1 MEWGNKTEEEQ
12 DKADRLRKEEILASI
27 DSPVGH
33 CGAHSRAFV
42 KDESGQP
49 VSACPWPVVINEL
62 LDKILALE
70 HALDAERRKNS

>member
-1 MEWGNKTEEEQ
+1 MGWGKKTKEEQ
-12 DKADRLRKEEILASI
+12 NKADSLRKEEILATL

-33 CGAHSRAFV
+33 CGAQSRAFV
-42 KDESGQP
+42 RDGSGQP
-49 VSACPWPVVINEL
+49 VSACPWPVIINDL